1 MKRFLWTFLGSATAG
16 AVIAYFLTM
25 HFKTEPVL
33 NIRGFEV
40 PIQTKEGLFVTKDFY
55 LALGSAAGLA
65 ALTATLVSWL
75 LFTSPRRRKRK

>member
-1 MKRFLWTFLGSATAG
+1 MVAWEVHNEGGGRR
-16 AVIAYFLTM
+16 
-25 HFKTEPVL
+25 VL
-33 NIRGFEV
+33 
-40 PIQTKEGLFVTKDFY
+40 VTKTMPGTLWLDALKDAPADFY